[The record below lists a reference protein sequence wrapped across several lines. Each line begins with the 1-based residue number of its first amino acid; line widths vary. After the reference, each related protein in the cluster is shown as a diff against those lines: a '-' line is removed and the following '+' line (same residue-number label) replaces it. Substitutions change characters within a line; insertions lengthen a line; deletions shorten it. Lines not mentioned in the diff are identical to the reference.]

1 MLQKHTVS
9 KPLLNLLKDLQ
20 KDSVFKDYFLVGG
33 TALSLQIG
41 HRVSV
46 DIDLFTNNEL
56 NKDEIFNFLNK
67 NYKGRYVLDNIQ
79 NSLLNTHIDNIKV
92 DFVAIESN
100 LIEEIKIEDGIKYL
114 GKKDIAAMK
123 LKACA
128 FRGNE
133 AKDFVDVYYLLKEIS
148 LKDMFD
154 YYKKK
159 YDQADI
165 TVIKKSLIYFDDVK
179 DNSWSSIKMLSDTLS
194 EKTIKQKLINELN
207 NYNKEFGI
215 NDTF

>member
-20 KDSVFKDYFLVGG
+20 KDNVFKDYFLVGG

-41 HRVSV
+41 HRISV

-56 NKDEIFNFLNK
+56 KKDEIFNFLNK

-92 DFVAIESN
+92 DFVAIETN
-100 LIEEIKIEDGIKYL
+100 LIEEIKVEDGIKYL

-133 AKDFVDVYYLLKEIS
+133 AKDFVDVYYLLKEMS

-159 YDQADI
+159 YDQIDI
-165 TVIKKSLIYFDDVK
+165 TIIKKSLIYFDDVK

-194 EKTIKQKLINELN
+194 DNIVKQTLIKELN
-207 NYNKEFGI
+207 NYNKDCGI
-215 NDTF
+215 NDT

>member
-1 MLQKHTVS
+1 MLQEHTVS

>member
-9 KPLLNLLKDLQ
+9 KPLLKLLIDLQ
-20 KDSVFKDYFLVGG
+20 KDKIFENYFLVGG

-41 HRVSV
+41 HRMSV
-46 DIDLFTNNEL
+46 DLDLFTNEYL
-56 NKDEIFNFLNK
+56 NKDEIFDYLNK
-67 NYKGRYVLDNIQ
+67 NYKNRYVLDNVQ
-79 NSLLNTHIDNIKV
+79 NSIINSHIDNLKV
-92 DFVAIESN
+92 DFVSIESK
-100 LIEEIKIEDGIKYL
+100 LIENIKIEDGIKYL

-148 LKDMFD
+148 LKEMFD

-159 YDQADI
+159 YDQTDI
-165 TVIKKSLIYFDDVK
+165 TIIKKSLIYFDDVK
-179 DNSWSSIKMLSDTLS
+179 DSNWNSIKMLSDTLS
-194 EKTIKQKLINELN
+194 EKLIKQTLINELN

-215 NDTF
+215 NDT

>member
-1 MLQKHTVS
+1 MLQEHTVS

-20 KDSVFKDYFLVGG
+20 KDIVFKDFFLVGG

-41 HRVSV
+41 HRISV
-46 DIDLFTNNEL
+46 DIDLFTNKEL

-92 DFVAIESN
+92 DFVAIEAN
-100 LIEEIKIEDGIKYL
+100 LIEEIKKENGIIYL

-133 AKDFVDVYYLLKEIS
+133 AKDFVDVYYLLKEMS
-148 LKDMFD
+148 MKDMFD

-159 YDQADI
+159 YDQSDI
-165 TVIKKSLIYFDDVK
+165 TIIKKSLVFFDDVQ
-179 DNSWSSIKMLSDTLS
+179 DSSWSSIKMLSDTLS
-194 EKTIKQKLINELN
+194 EKIIKQTLINELN

-215 NDTF
+215 NGAC